1 MAKGEITAQE
11 GSFPL
16 TRGKRGL
23 VQILSSPRRLIPAHA
38 GKTMPP
44 TASLE
49 AHRAHPRSR
58 GENVGDFASGPG
70 GQGSSPLTRGKR
82 ANAHRGFL
90 TVRLIP
96 AHAGKT
102 VCGFSPASP
111 APAHPRSR
119 GENVVRENLCRNPSG
134 SSPLTRGKPV
144 RVGHAYWWSGLIPA
158 HAGKTSSLT
167 DRQTPRP
174 AHPRS
179 RGENRAAAEQ
189 AVRAVGSSPLT
200 RGKRAVATTDEARN
214 RLIPAHAGKTAVVD
228 TLIADRAAHPRSRG
242 ENQHD
247 GPVTVE
253 AHGSSPLTRGKRC
266 LVWSAR
272 FFDGLIPAHAG
283 KTSGRLLRAVLGR
296 AHPRSRGENARANG
310 PACPRRGSSP
320 LTRGKLGGDK
330 LVGVLSRLIPAHAGK
345 TQVPGRESRP

>member
-119 GENVVRENLCRNPSG
+119 GENEYVPTNGDVLEG
-134 SSPLTRGKPV
+134 SSPLTRGKLVVNAVITWWLRLIPAHAGKTWFV
-144 RVGHAYWWSGLIPA
+144 RIFAAIRRAHPRSRGENLIVDRPANPQAGSSPLTRGKLPSWTRSLLTARLIPAHAGKTSMTDRSPSKHTAHPRSRGENGAWCGRRVFSMGSSPLTRGKLAPPSGRGHHGGLIPA
-158 HAGKTSSLT
+158 HAGKTTRGRGQSRSGS
-167 DRQTPRP
+167 

-179 RGENRAAAEQ
+179 RGENPWKASQ
-189 AVRAVGSSPLT
+189 AYSRGGSSPLT
-200 RGKRAVATTDEARN
+200 RGKQR
-214 RLIPAHAGKTAVVD
+214 P
-228 TLIADRAAHPRSRG
+228 PRYEVPR
-242 ENQHD
+242 
-247 GPVTVE
+247 
-253 AHGSSPLTRGKRC
+253 R
-266 LVWSAR
+266 
-272 FFDGLIPAHAG
+272 GLIPAHAG
-283 KTSGRLLRAVLGR
+283 KTNREE
-296 AHPRSRGENARANG
+296 HPF
-310 PACPRRGSSP
+310 
-320 LTRGKLGGDK
+320 
-330 LVGVLSRLIPAHAGK
+330 
-345 TQVPGRESRP
+345 

>member
-1 MAKGEITAQE
+1 MTRVTRLPGDHSQVGWLPPSSVPYHYSEKD
-11 GSFPL
+11 SSPL
-16 TRGKRGL
+16 TRGKRRRFREWPG
-23 VQILSSPRRLIPAHA
+23 RTRLIPAHA
-38 GKTMPP
+38 GKTRQCPP
-44 TASLE
+44 WFPDRT
-49 AHRAHPRSR
+49 AHPRSR
-58 GENVGDFASGPG
+58 GENSLRFFARVTRA
-70 GQGSSPLTRGKR
+70 GSSPLTRGKR
-82 ANAHRGFL
+82 VRPHQRGCA
-90 TVRLIP
+90 RGLIP

-102 VCGFSPASP
+102 GGECGHHLV

-283 KTSGRLLRAVLGR
+283 KTGPTVGAGP
-296 AHPRSRGENARANG
+296 PRG
-310 PACPRRGSSP
+310 GSSP
-320 LTRGKLGGDK
+320 LTRGKQDQP
-330 LVGVLSRLIPAHAGK
+330 RDC
-345 TQVPGRESRP
+345 R

>member
-102 VCGFSPASP
+102 WFVRIFA
-111 APAHPRSR
+111 AIRRAHPRSR
-119 GENVVRENLCRNPSG
+119 GENLSVSGTPTGGVG
-134 SSPLTRGKPV
+134 SSPLTRGKPH
-144 RVGHAYWWSGLIPA
+144 R
-158 HAGKTSSLT
+158 
-167 DRQTPRP
+167 
-174 AHPRS
+174 
-179 RGENRAAAEQ
+179 
-189 AVRAVGSSPLT
+189 
-200 RGKRAVATTDEARN
+200 
-214 RLIPAHAGKTAVVD
+214 
-228 TLIADRAAHPRSRG
+228 
-242 ENQHD
+242 
-247 GPVTVE
+247 
-253 AHGSSPLTRGKRC
+253 
-266 LVWSAR
+266 
-272 FFDGLIPAHAG
+272 
-283 KTSGRLLRAVLGR
+283 
-296 AHPRSRGENARANG
+296 
-310 PACPRRGSSP
+310 
-320 LTRGKLGGDK
+320 
-330 LVGVLSRLIPAHAGK
+330 
-345 TQVPGRESRP
+345 

>member
-102 VCGFSPASP
+102 STSPPTGMCSR
-111 APAHPRSR
+111 AHPRSR
-119 GENVVRENLCRNPSG
+119 GENTFICQTSLLSAG
-134 SSPLTRGKPV
+134 SSPLTRGKRSKV
-144 RVGHAYWWSGLIPA
+144 GFRVAFVGLIPA
-158 HAGKTSSLT
+158 HAGKTYKFSL
-167 DRQTPRP
+167 
-174 AHPRS
+174 HPCY
-179 RGENRAAAEQ
+179 
-189 AVRAVGSSPLT
+189 T
-200 RGKRAVATTDEARN
+200 
-214 RLIPAHAGKTAVVD
+214 
-228 TLIADRAAHPRSRG
+228 
-242 ENQHD
+242 
-247 GPVTVE
+247 
-253 AHGSSPLTRGKRC
+253 
-266 LVWSAR
+266 
-272 FFDGLIPAHAG
+272 
-283 KTSGRLLRAVLGR
+283 R
-296 AHPRSRGENARANG
+296 AHPRSRGENAG
-310 PACPRRGSSP
+310 QTMPLPLSTGSSP
-320 LTRGKLGGDK
+320 LTRGKRRRR
-330 LVGVLSRLIPAHAGK
+330 SAGAA
-345 TQVPGRESRP
+345 

>member
-102 VCGFSPASP
+102 STSPPTGMCS
-111 APAHPRSR
+111 
-119 GENVVRENLCRNPSG
+119 
-134 SSPLTRGKPV
+134 
-144 RVGHAYWWSGLIPA
+144 
-158 HAGKTSSLT
+158 
-167 DRQTPRP
+167 
-174 AHPRS
+174 
-179 RGENRAAAEQ
+179 
-189 AVRAVGSSPLT
+189 
-200 RGKRAVATTDEARN
+200 
-214 RLIPAHAGKTAVVD
+214 
-228 TLIADRAAHPRSRG
+228 
-242 ENQHD
+242 
-247 GPVTVE
+247 
-253 AHGSSPLTRGKRC
+253 
-266 LVWSAR
+266 
-272 FFDGLIPAHAG
+272 
-283 KTSGRLLRAVLGR
+283 R
-296 AHPRSRGENARANG
+296 AHPRSRGENWW
-310 PACPRRGSSP
+310 
-320 LTRGKLGGDK
+320 
-330 LVGVLSRLIPAHAGK
+330 
-345 TQVPGRESRP
+345 

>member
-102 VCGFSPASP
+102 GGECGHHLV

-283 KTSGRLLRAVLGR
+283 KTGPTVGAGPPRG
-296 AHPRSRGENARANG
+296 AHPRSRGENHAWARTVAIWL
-310 PACPRRGSSP
+310 GSSP
-320 LTRGKLGGDK
+320 LTRGKHRKVHED
-330 LVGVLSRLIPAHAGK
+330 HY
-345 TQVPGRESRP
+345 

>member
-119 GENVVRENLCRNPSG
+119 GENEYVPTNGDVLEG
-134 SSPLTRGKPV
+134 SSPLTRGKPS
-144 RVGHAYWWSGLIPA
+144 RRRTGRPRGGLIPA
-158 HAGKTSSLT
+158 HAGKTGGRHDGRST
-167 DRQTPRP
+167 QQ

-179 RGENRAAAEQ
+179 RGEN
-189 AVRAVGSSPLT
+189 
-200 RGKRAVATTDEARN
+200 
-214 RLIPAHAGKTAVVD
+214 
-228 TLIADRAAHPRSRG
+228 
-242 ENQHD
+242 
-247 GPVTVE
+247 
-253 AHGSSPLTRGKRC
+253 C
-266 LVWSAR
+266 
-272 FFDGLIPAHAG
+272 
-283 KTSGRLLRAVLGR
+283 
-296 AHPRSRGENARANG
+296 
-310 PACPRRGSSP
+310 RRGH
-320 LTRGKLGGDK
+320 
-330 LVGVLSRLIPAHAGK
+330 AHC
-345 TQVPGRESRP
+345 

>member
-119 GENVVRENLCRNPSG
+119 GENFVVVEELPDGVGSSPLTRGKQRLRLSLLSPPRLIPAHAGKTVCDRAYKHHGPAHPRSRGENVLPRLPSADFAG
-134 SSPLTRGKPV
+134 SSPLTRGKPCF
-144 RVGHAYWWSGLIPA
+144 RRSGRQRGRLIPA
-158 HAGKTSSLT
+158 HAGKTCRS
-167 DRQTPRP
+167 RARP
-174 AHPRS
+174 WTRRAHPRS
-179 RGENRAAAEQ
+179 RGENRLSIGAGDR
-189 AVRAVGSSPLT
+189 RAGSSPLT
-200 RGKRAVATTDEARN
+200 RGKRALRSVKGLQG
-214 RLIPAHAGKTAVVD
+214 RLIPAHAGKT
-228 TLIADRAAHPRSRG
+228 TLNGAFCYAPQAHPRSRG
-242 ENQHD
+242 EN
-247 GPVTVE
+247 GVSPPVRSSPI
-253 AHGSSPLTRGKRC
+253 GSSPLTRGKPQQAALAVHALR
-266 LVWSAR
+266 
-272 FFDGLIPAHAG
+272 LIPAHAG
-283 KTSGRLLRAVLGR
+283 KTS
-296 AHPRSRGENARANG
+296 
-310 PACPRRGSSP
+310 
-320 LTRGKLGGDK
+320 
-330 LVGVLSRLIPAHAGK
+330 
-345 TQVPGRESRP
+345 RPP

>member
-1 MAKGEITAQE
+1 MVHRDQVGSIRLIPAHAGKTGSATTACPPSRVHPRSRGENAMAKGEITAQE

-119 GENVVRENLCRNPSG
+119 GENEYVPTNGDVLEGSSPLTRGKLVVNAVITWWLRLIPAHAGKTWFVRIFAAIRRAHPRSRGENLSVSGTPTGGVG
-134 SSPLTRGKPV
+134 SSPLTRGKPH
-144 RVGHAYWWSGLIPA
+144 R
-158 HAGKTSSLT
+158 
-167 DRQTPRP
+167 
-174 AHPRS
+174 
-179 RGENRAAAEQ
+179 
-189 AVRAVGSSPLT
+189 
-200 RGKRAVATTDEARN
+200 
-214 RLIPAHAGKTAVVD
+214 
-228 TLIADRAAHPRSRG
+228 
-242 ENQHD
+242 
-247 GPVTVE
+247 
-253 AHGSSPLTRGKRC
+253 
-266 LVWSAR
+266 
-272 FFDGLIPAHAG
+272 
-283 KTSGRLLRAVLGR
+283 
-296 AHPRSRGENARANG
+296 
-310 PACPRRGSSP
+310 
-320 LTRGKLGGDK
+320 
-330 LVGVLSRLIPAHAGK
+330 
-345 TQVPGRESRP
+345 

>member
-119 GENVVRENLCRNPSG
+119 GENSLRFFARVTRAGSSPLTRGKRVRPHQRGCARGLIPAHAGKTGGECGHHLVAPAHPRSRGENVVRENLCRNPSG
-134 SSPLTRGKPV
+134 SSPLTRGKPS
-144 RVGHAYWWSGLIPA
+144 RRRTGRPRGGLIPA
-158 HAGKTSSLT
+158 HAGKTGGRHDGRST
-167 DRQTPRP
+167 QQ

-179 RGENRAAAEQ
+179 RGEN
-189 AVRAVGSSPLT
+189 
-200 RGKRAVATTDEARN
+200 
-214 RLIPAHAGKTAVVD
+214 
-228 TLIADRAAHPRSRG
+228 
-242 ENQHD
+242 
-247 GPVTVE
+247 
-253 AHGSSPLTRGKRC
+253 C
-266 LVWSAR
+266 
-272 FFDGLIPAHAG
+272 
-283 KTSGRLLRAVLGR
+283 
-296 AHPRSRGENARANG
+296 
-310 PACPRRGSSP
+310 RRGH
-320 LTRGKLGGDK
+320 
-330 LVGVLSRLIPAHAGK
+330 AHC
-345 TQVPGRESRP
+345 

>member
-102 VCGFSPASP
+102 STSPPTGMCSR
-111 APAHPRSR
+111 AHPRSR
-119 GENVVRENLCRNPSG
+119 GENTQSAFTC
-134 SSPLTRGKPV
+134 
-144 RVGHAYWWSGLIPA
+144 
-158 HAGKTSSLT
+158 SL
-167 DRQTPRP
+167 
-174 AHPRS
+174 
-179 RGENRAAAEQ
+179 G
-189 AVRAVGSSPLT
+189 
-200 RGKRAVATTDEARN
+200 
-214 RLIPAHAGKTAVVD
+214 
-228 TLIADRAAHPRSRG
+228 
-242 ENQHD
+242 
-247 GPVTVE
+247 
-253 AHGSSPLTRGKRC
+253 HGSSPLTRGK
-266 LVWSAR
+266 LSVFLSVV
-272 FFDGLIPAHAG
+272 DG
-283 KTSGRLLRAVLGR
+283 
-296 AHPRSRGENARANG
+296 
-310 PACPRRGSSP
+310 
-320 LTRGKLGGDK
+320 
-330 LVGVLSRLIPAHAGK
+330 SRLIPAHAGK
-345 TQVPGRESRP
+345 TTAWERRLVMLRAHPRSRGENRWRACTQSGASGSSPLTRGKRGLAGIV

>member
-102 VCGFSPASP
+102 CPCRARLLVEWAHPRLRGENEYVPTNGDVLEGSSPLTRGKLVVNAVITWWLRLIP
-111 APAHPRSR
+111 AHAGKTWFVRIFAAIRRAHPRSR
-119 GENVVRENLCRNPSG
+119 GENLIVDRPANPQAG
-134 SSPLTRGKPV
+134 SSPLTRGKPS
-144 RVGHAYWWSGLIPA
+144 RRRTGRPRGGLIPA
-158 HAGKTSSLT
+158 HAGKTGGRHDGRST
-167 DRQTPRP
+167 QQ

-179 RGENRAAAEQ
+179 RGEN
-189 AVRAVGSSPLT
+189 
-200 RGKRAVATTDEARN
+200 
-214 RLIPAHAGKTAVVD
+214 
-228 TLIADRAAHPRSRG
+228 
-242 ENQHD
+242 
-247 GPVTVE
+247 
-253 AHGSSPLTRGKRC
+253 C
-266 LVWSAR
+266 
-272 FFDGLIPAHAG
+272 
-283 KTSGRLLRAVLGR
+283 
-296 AHPRSRGENARANG
+296 
-310 PACPRRGSSP
+310 RRGH
-320 LTRGKLGGDK
+320 
-330 LVGVLSRLIPAHAGK
+330 AHC
-345 TQVPGRESRP
+345 